1 MNFNELAITCVI
13 GVIAFFLRDLFKRL
27 TELEEKADKYQ
38 AEFGKMIGRISNI
51 DTKATAELKRIE
63 EMMNIHFKNQSDK
76 LEELQR
82 LVERINQNK

>member
-1 MNFNELAITCVI
+1 MELNNLIITCVI

-27 TELEEKADKYQ
+27 NDLEEKADKYQ
-38 AEFGKMIGRISNI
+38 TEFGKMIGRISNI

-82 LVERINQNK
+82 LIERK

>member
-1 MNFNELAITCVI
+1 MNFNEIAITCVI

-76 LEELQR
+76 LEEMQR
-82 LVERINQNK
+82 MLERLNR

>member
-1 MNFNELAITCVI
+1 MEFNNIVVTCVI

-27 TELEEKADKYQ
+27 NELEEKADKYQ

-63 EMMNIHFKNQSDK
+63 EMMNVHFKNQGDK
-76 LEELQR
+76 LEEMQR
-82 LVERINQNK
+82 ILERLSQNR

>member
-1 MNFNELAITCVI
+1 MEFNNIIVTCVI

-27 TELEEKADKYQ
+27 NELEEKADKYQ

-82 LVERINQNK
+82 MLERINK

>member
-1 MNFNELAITCVI
+1 MELNNIVITCAI
-13 GVIAFFLRDLFKRL
+13 GVIAFFLRDLFNRL
-27 TELEEKADKYQ
+27 NDLEVKADKYQ

-82 LVERINQNK
+82 LLEKR

>member
-82 LVERINQNK
+82 ILERLNK